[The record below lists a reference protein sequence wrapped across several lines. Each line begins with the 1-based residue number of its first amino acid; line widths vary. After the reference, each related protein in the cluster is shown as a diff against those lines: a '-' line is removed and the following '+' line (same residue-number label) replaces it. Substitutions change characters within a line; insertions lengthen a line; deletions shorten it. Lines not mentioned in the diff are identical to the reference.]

1 MYSEDWSLIKA
12 RLLQTSFSSYEGFS
26 IDWSPF
32 ENLTTFEFKTLRH
45 LSKNKNIVIQ
55 KPGKGNNIVIDQT
68 SYISNNEKILR
79 DHTKFSDLD
88 IPTGKEI
95 SYITNLEKRI
105 TSGLKLLKW
114 RKLLI
119 IPLIR
124 ILTSWV

>member
-1 MYSEDWSLIKA
+1 M
-12 RLLQTSFSSYEGFS
+12 
-26 IDWSPF
+26 
-32 ENLTTFEFKTLRH
+32 
-45 LSKNKNIVIQ
+45 SKNKNIVIQ

-105 TSGLKLLKW
+105 TSGLKLLK
-114 RKLLI
+114 
-119 IPLIR
+119 
-124 ILTSWV
+124 